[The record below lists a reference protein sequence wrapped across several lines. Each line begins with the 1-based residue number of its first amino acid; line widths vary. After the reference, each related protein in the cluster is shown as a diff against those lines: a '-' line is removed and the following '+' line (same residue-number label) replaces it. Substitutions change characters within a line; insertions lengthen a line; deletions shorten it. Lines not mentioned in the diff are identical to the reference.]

1 MTVGTCPKC
10 KRCSELTRH
19 HILPSRWW
27 GKSGPIQLL
36 CRSCHDM
43 IERLIPFE
51 QMPKKWYLELLDN
64 FLNPVTFKEVTNE

>member
-10 KRCSELTRH
+10 KHYKQLTKH
-19 HILPSRWW
+19 HVCPQVWW

-43 IERLIPFE
+43 IHRLIPDV
-51 QMPKKWYLELLDN
+51 QMPKKWYLDLLDN
-64 FLNPVTFKEVTNE
+64 FLNPITYKEA